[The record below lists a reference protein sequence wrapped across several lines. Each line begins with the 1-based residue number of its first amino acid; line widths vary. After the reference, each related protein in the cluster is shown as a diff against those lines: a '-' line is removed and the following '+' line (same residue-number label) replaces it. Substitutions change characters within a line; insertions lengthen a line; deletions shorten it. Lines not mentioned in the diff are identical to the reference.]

1 MGFKFDTVRT
11 IVSELG
17 TKTANFLKH
26 EQPANVLKQSAVNK
40 PLFCHE
46 YWKAC
51 KEQRVIRQTNRESVS
66 LHGDLNGINHF
77 FITGGNPKYMGDT
90 FVKEMTPREMVSLTD
105 MEFSKS

>member
-26 EQPANVLKQSAVNK
+26 EQPANVLKQSAGNK

-46 YWKAC
+46 YCGK
-51 KEQRVIRQTNRESVS
+51 RVKNNELFAKLIV
-66 LHGDLNGINHF
+66 
-77 FITGGNPKYMGDT
+77 NPYHYM
-90 FVKEMTPREMVSLTD
+90 VI
-105 MEFSKS
+105 